1 MWCYW
6 EHLGGHIGN
15 LMGTAWELYGNTL
28 GAYKNTSLP
37 KTQKKKNQVF
47 MNVIRSM
54 KITKRDDK
62 IRVLNLNPK
71 YETKEAKQK
80 HKMCKT
86 KIQICF
92 YSNKLKKHKHKN
104 NIIRL

>member
-1 MWCYW
+1 
-6 EHLGGHIGN
+6 
-15 LMGTAWELYGNTL
+15 
-28 GAYKNTSLP
+28 
-37 KTQKKKNQVF
+37 
-47 MNVIRSM
+47 M

-92 YSNKLKKHKHKN
+92 YCNKFKKHKHKN